1 MKLCKMGWLVDTEP
15 SKNAILTQHSSANQ
29 LKSLWSSSEM
39 QQQKSQ
45 LINCLMSTGLD
56 SVIGDSLDKSSE
68 LNSLLLNVETY
79 HSRKPRS
86 PIA

>member
-1 MKLCKMGWLVDTEP
+1 MKLCKMGWSVDMEP

-56 SVIGDSLDKSSE
+56 LVIGTAWNECSMTWNNMEKCRM
-68 LNSLLLNVETY
+68 NVE
-79 HSRKPRS
+79 
-86 PIA
+86 